1 MMHPQHESI
10 KPPRLYWGGVT
21 TLLFGM
27 GIACVFLVIQILII
41 GIFTGIEAASQQA
54 ADVETI
60 VDGLINNGFVLS
72 IGSVATTFVCVPL
85 IFLIIKL
92 KQGVTIRKYLGIRFI
107 KIKAF
112 LPWAAMIVLFLVC
125 YDLFTHAIG
134 RPIVPEFMI
143 TAYKTAKIQPLFWTA
158 LIVMAPVSEEIFFRG
173 FLLKGFQ
180 STFLRPAGAI
190 LLTSLLWAVIH
201 TQYDYYDIT
210 AIFIMGVIL
219 GFARIKSKSI
229 LTTIYLHAFM
239 NLVATIETAVVVS

>member
-1 MMHPQHESI
+1 MMSPQQENSNS
-10 KPPRLYWGGVT
+10 PRLHWGGT
-21 TLLFGM
+21 ATLLFGM
-27 GIACVFLVIQILII
+27 GIACVFLVIQIIVI
-41 GIFTGIEAASQQA
+41 GIFTGLEASSQQA
-54 ADVETI
+54 ADVEKI

-92 KQGVTIRKYLGIRFI
+92 KHGVTIRDYLGIRFI

-112 LPWAAMIVLFLVC
+112 FPWAAMIVLFLIC

-143 TAYKTAKIQPLFWTA
+143 TAYKTAKVQPLFWTA
-158 LIVMAPVSEEIFFRG
+158 LIVMAPISEEIFFRG
-173 FLLKGFQ
+173 FLFKGFQ
-180 STFLRPAGAI
+180 STFLKTTGTV

-219 GFARIKSKSI
+219 GVARIKSKSI
-229 LTTIYLHAFM
+229 LTTIYLHGFM